1 MPKLTSSISINAQP
15 EKVYD
20 YAASPKNGPMFLPN
34 LNENTNISNDQ
45 TQVGQ
50 SWDWRFN
57 MAGVDLKGHSEVTEA
72 DRPNKWSLKTT
83 GGAES
88 QWIYTFTSENGGTHI
103 VLDVEYQVP
112 QDVLAKVGAPVIEK
126 LNQTNA
132 DQALQNLK
140 TILEAE

>member
-1 MPKLTSSISINAQP
+1 MPKVTASVTINTQP

-20 YAASPKNGPMFLPN
+20 YAASPTNGPMFLPN
-34 LNENTNISNDQ
+34 LNENTNISASQ

-57 MAGVDLKGHSEVTEA
+57 MAGVDLKGSSEVTEV
-72 DRPNKWSLKTT
+72 DRPNKWSLRTT

-88 QWIYTFTSENGGTHI
+88 QWTYTFTPENGGTHI
-103 VLDVEYQVP
+103 ALEVEYQIP
-112 QDVLAKVGAPVIEK
+112 HDVLSKAATPVIEK

-140 TILEAE
+140 TIMEAE